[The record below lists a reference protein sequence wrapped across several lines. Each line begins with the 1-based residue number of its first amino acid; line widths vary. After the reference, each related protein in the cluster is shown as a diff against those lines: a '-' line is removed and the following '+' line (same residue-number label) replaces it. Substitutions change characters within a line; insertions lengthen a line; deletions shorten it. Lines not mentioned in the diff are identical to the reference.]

1 MLNEFG
7 TINSNWVQQQ
17 QQMKMDQKKTHL
29 TIFGRCLLLR
39 FDLRFSFIHHK
50 TSPIIESIRFFF
62 WHFAYKCEIFSFDR
76 NGFAFLNLD
85 HLKHF
90 VSQSSIQATEMAQI
104 SVRFH
109 SNGGFND
116 SKDYYLESLLR
127 IMKVAGGFS

>member
-17 QQMKMDQKKTHL
+17 QQMKMEKKKTHL

-62 WHFAYKCEIFSFDR
+62 
-76 NGFAFLNLD
+76 G
-85 HLKHF
+85 
-90 VSQSSIQATEMAQI
+90 I
-104 SVRFH
+104 SLTSVKFFH
-109 SNGGFND
+109 SIETVLHF
-116 SKDYYLESLLR
+116 
-127 IMKVAGGFS
+127 